1 MSLRAYAAFA
11 FLFLAIHSAEAES
24 PKVPSGIPINE
35 TYREQFQ
42 ECDAHDSFGAVQFP
56 IRRAN
61 GSIIWF
67 GCHTD
72 PSRFM
77 RFERIDASPSGPEA
91 VILQSKLGWDEDGSP
106 KACGSGHGITDQC
119 PTSLMLNAT
128 TATPCVLPSH
138 TGKACV
144 PLNADEIP
152 YVVIPAAAPK
162 GIDDHQFEALSKL
175 RVGDYGVV
183 IANGTTVPVIVGD
196 EGPAYK
202 IGEGST
208 ALLRALS
215 PDHKVH
221 TFGSG
226 VIFILF
232 HPFSGQFRP
241 GVDLALETLATV
253 VSKKGAGLYSKIAP
267 AQ

>member
-11 FLFLAIHSAEAES
+11 VLFLTIHSAAAES
-24 PKVPSGIPINE
+24 PKVPSGSPINE
-35 TYREQFQ
+35 AYRAEFQ
-42 ECDAHDSFGAVQFP
+42 QCDAHDLFGSVQFP

-72 PSRFM
+72 PSSFT
-77 RFERIDASPSGPEA
+77 RFERIDASPSTPEA
-91 VILQSKLGWDEDGSP
+91 IVLQSKLGRDEDGSP

-128 TATPCVLPSH
+128 TATPCVLRSH
-138 TGKACV
+138 SGKACV
-144 PLNADEIP
+144 PLNAEEIP
-152 YVVIPAAAPK
+152 YVVIPAAAPS
-162 GIDDHQFEALSKL
+162 GIDAHRFETLSKL

-183 IANGTTVPVIVGD
+183 IANGKTVPVIVGD
-196 EGPAYK
+196 DGPAYK

-208 ALLRALS
+208 ALLRALAA
-215 PDHKVH
+215 DHKAH

-226 VIFILF
+226 AVFILF
-232 HPFSGQFRP
+232 P
-241 GVDLALETLATV
+241 GTLDPVSTLQPETLATV
-253 VSKKGAGLYSKIAP
+253 VSKKGADLYSKIAP